1 MIDLHILFV
10 ATPKDGMVWVGEMLS
25 GSGYQSHSLQVNAP
39 SELETALYRQKWD
52 VVFVTPIKNEFPLE
66 QTVAAL
72 RRHDL
77 DIPCILLSTGDLQ
90 LSLVD
95 VLKIGAHDCV
105 NLRDEGRLVPTV
117 ERELVSAA
125 LRYNVREQ
133 VVTDHLLQEI
143 DQYILN
149 KFGLRE
155 VVSRVTQR
163 MVELFDFK
171 LVWIGMKEE
180 GGAIDIVAAAGET
193 EYLKGVTVRW
203 DGQPEGQGTTGTAI
217 RENRPVV
224 LSPESPQFKP
234 WRERAKRFGVHSV
247 LAMPLGIKGE
257 VIGALMLYSQHE
269 DAFDKLTVSRLSA
282 FAARVTVAM
291 LGAQEQQELRL
302 MEMAMSNAANAMFIT
317 DREGNIVW
325 LNEALSRISGY
336 AVIEIVGNQP
346 NMFSSGA
353 HDAGFWQAMWREVLA
368 GKAWR
373 GDVVNKN
380 KSGDLY
386 TVTQSISPL
395 SDAAG
400 NTTHFLV
407 VQQDISEKRRL
418 EEEIHYLAYHDVLTE
433 LPNRMLFQDRVQQEI
448 THAKRGKTQFA
459 VLFIDLDG
467 FKAVN
472 DTRGH
477 AAGDELLQ
485 IVASR
490 LRSCVRE
497 GDTVARLGGDEFT
510 ILLRGAT
517 AGDGLQRVL
526 RKLIKAVAQ
535 PCELGE
541 FSASVTASVGVSLYP
556 ADAMGVEKLLIHADE
571 AMYQAKQ
578 AGKNGY
584 VIYGED
590 KNDNTSMEWQI

>member
-10 ATPKDGMVWVGEMLS
+10 ATPKVEMVWVIEMLS
-25 GSGYQSHSLQVNAP
+25 KSRYETHPLQIHTP
-39 SELETALYRQKWD
+39 SELEAVLPQRKWD
-52 VVFVTPIKNEFPLE
+52 VIFVTPVKNEFPLE
-66 QTVAAL
+66 QAVAAL
-72 RRHDL
+72 RRHEL
-77 DIPCILLSTGDLQ
+77 DIPCIVLLTADIQ
-90 LSLVD
+90 LSLVEAFT
-95 VLKIGAHDCV
+95 KGAHDCV

-117 ERELVSAA
+117 ERELVAAA

-143 DQYILN
+143 DQYILSKYDLN
-149 KFGLRE
+149 D
-155 VVSRVTQR
+155 VVKRVCQR
-163 MVELFDFK
+163 MVDLFDFQ
-171 LVWIGMKEE
+171 LVWIGMKEDH
-180 GGAIDIVAAAGET
+180 GGIDIVAAAGET
-193 EYLKGVTVRW
+193 AYLEGVVVRW
-203 DGQPEGQGTTGTAI
+203 DDQPEGQGTTGTAI

-224 LSPESPQFKP
+224 LSPDSPQFKP
-234 WRERAKRFGVHSV
+234 WRERAKKFGVHGV

-257 VIGALMLYSQHE
+257 VIGALMLYSKHA

-302 MEMAMSNAANAMFIT
+302 MHVAMSNATNAMFIT
-317 DREGNIVW
+317 DRDGKIVW
-325 LNEALSRISGY
+325 LNEALSRFSGY
-336 AVIEIVGNQP
+336 TIDEIIGKTP
-346 NMFSSGA
+346 SMFSSGK
-353 HDAGFWQAMWREVLA
+353 HDAAFWQAMWREVLA

-395 SDAAG
+395 SDTVG
-400 NTTHFLV
+400 RPTHFLV

-418 EEEIHYLAYHDVLTE
+418 EEEIHYLAYHDALTE

-477 AAGDELLQ
+477 AAGDKLLQ
-485 IVASR
+485 IVATR
-490 LRSCVRE
+490 LRACVRE

-510 ILLRGAT
+510 ILLRGAV
-517 AGDGLQRVL
+517 AGEGLRRVL
-526 RKLIKAVAQ
+526 HKIIKSVSL

-541 FSASVTASVGVSLYP
+541 FSANVTASIGVSLYP
-556 ADAMGVEKLLIHADE
+556 VDATGVEKLLIHADE
-571 AMYQAKQ
+571 AMYKAKQ
-578 AGKNGY
+578 AGKNCC

-590 KNDNTSMEWQI
+590 KNDNAAMEWQI

>member
-1 MIDLHILFV
+1 MIALHILFV
-10 ATPKDGMVWVGEMLS
+10 ATPKDEMVRVIEMLS
-25 GSGYQSHSLQVNAP
+25 RSRYATHPLQIHTP
-39 SELETALYRQKWD
+39 SELESALPQRKWD
-52 VVFVTPIKNEFPLE
+52 VIFVTPVENEFSLE
-66 QTVAAL
+66 QTVSAL
-72 RRHDL
+72 RRYEL
-77 DIPCILLSTGDLQ
+77 DIPCIVLLTADTQ
-90 LSLVD
+90 LSLVEAF
-95 VLKIGAHDCV
+95 KKGAHDCV

-117 ERELVSAA
+117 ERELVAAA

-143 DQYILN
+143 DQYILS
-149 KFGLRE
+149 KFDLND
-155 VVSRVTQR
+155 VVKRVCQR
-163 MVELFDFK
+163 LVDLFDFQ
-171 LVWIGMKEE
+171 LVWIGMKEVC
-180 GGAIDIVAAAGET
+180 GGIDIVAAAGET
-193 EYLKGVTVRW
+193 AYLEGVAVRW
-203 DGQPEGQGTTGTAI
+203 DEQPEGKGTTGTAI

-224 LSPESPQFKP
+224 LSPDSPQFKP
-234 WRERAKRFGVHSV
+234 WRERAKKFGVHGV

-257 VIGALMLYSQHE
+257 VIGALMLYSKHE

-302 MEMAMSNAANAMFIT
+302 MHVAMSNAANAMFIT
-317 DREGNIVW
+317 NREGNIVW
-325 LNEALSRISGY
+325 LNEALSRFSGY
-336 AVIEIVGNQP
+336 SIVEIIGNKP
-346 NMFSSGA
+346 NMFSSGK
-353 HDAGFWQAMWREVLA
+353 HDDAFWQAMWQEVLA

-380 KSGDLY
+380 KSGGLY
-386 TVTQSISPL
+386 TVNQSISLL

-400 NTTHFLV
+400 KATHFLV
-407 VQQDISEKRRL
+407 VQQDISEMRRL
-418 EEEIHYLAYHDVLTE
+418 QQEIHYMAYHDALTE

-472 DTRGH
+472 DARGH
-477 AAGDELLQ
+477 AAGDRLLR

-490 LRSCVRE
+490 LRACVRE

-510 ILLRGAT
+510 ILLRGAM
-517 AGDGLQRVL
+517 AGDGLKRVL
-526 RKLIKAVAQ
+526 RKIIHEVAQ
-535 PCELGE
+535 PCALGE
-541 FSASVTASVGVSLYP
+541 FNANVTASLGVSLYP
-556 ADAMGVEKLLIHADE
+556 ADATGVEKLLIHADE

-584 VIYGED
+584 VIYGDEN
-590 KNDNTSMEWQI
+590 KDNNPLG